1 MLTILFWVLGTIN
14 GLLGILNLMVAA
26 SDDPSGRGMVQMF
39 LIPFTIFVG
48 MISLIIIGFAT

>member
-1 MLTILFWVLGTIN
+1 MLTILFWVLGIIN